1 MVQPAASAITRVP
14 VNVGGSSSHTA
25 LINPF
30 VPSPEPSP
38 ERKAEETPSRL
49 EGEQVDMTT
58 ILLTQYPKTSITP
71 EGKVIV
77 ISAPVLEV
85 VRLSLTLRVNK
96 GKGISKESD
105 PPPLKLLK
113 ASKEIRPD
121 PDAEVLID
129 YEINEK
135 IYQIT
140 LEELKAFL
148 RKGAN

>member
-1 MVQPAASAITRVP
+1 MVQPAASTITRVL
-14 VNVGGSSSHTA
+14 VNV
-25 LINPF
+25 
-30 VPSPEPSP
+30 EPSP

-49 EGEQVDMTT
+49 EGEQVDM
-58 ILLTQYPKTSITP
+58 
-71 EGKVIV
+71 GV
-77 ISAPVLEV
+77 
-85 VRLSLTLRVNK
+85 
-96 GKGISKESD
+96 SKESD